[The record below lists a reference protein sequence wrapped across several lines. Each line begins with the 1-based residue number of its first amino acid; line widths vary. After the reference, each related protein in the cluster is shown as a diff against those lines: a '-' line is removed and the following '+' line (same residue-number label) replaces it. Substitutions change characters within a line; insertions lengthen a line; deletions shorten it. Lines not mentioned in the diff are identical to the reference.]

1 MIEQETKTE
10 LEGFAFRLRDYHC
23 ALKKTDLFII
33 LPNLCGI

>member
-10 LEGFAFRLRDYHC
+10 LEGFAFRLR
-23 ALKKTDLFII
+23 LSLRTEKTDLFII